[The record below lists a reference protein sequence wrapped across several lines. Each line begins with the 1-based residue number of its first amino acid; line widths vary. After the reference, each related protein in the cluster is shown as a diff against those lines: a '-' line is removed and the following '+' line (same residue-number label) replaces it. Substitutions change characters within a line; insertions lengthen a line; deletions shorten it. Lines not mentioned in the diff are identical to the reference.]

1 MVFGIF
7 DKLKRLR
14 QNNNKNKDNKTE
26 KILLE
31 RYNNLILIFLK
42 MKIR

>member
-31 RYNNLILIFLK
+31 RYNNLIPIFLK